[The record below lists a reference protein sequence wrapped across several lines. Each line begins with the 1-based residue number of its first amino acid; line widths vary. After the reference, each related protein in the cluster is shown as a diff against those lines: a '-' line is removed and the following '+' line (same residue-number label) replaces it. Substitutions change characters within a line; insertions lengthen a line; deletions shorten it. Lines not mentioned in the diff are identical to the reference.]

1 MFSVDMP
8 VKRQRHLFS
17 QGQRFLTGFMRSRY
31 TSSRTSALWDSE
43 TAERSRTS
51 PQCALPLSW
60 TMVARARSWSP
71 WLPWFPSSRACHA
84 RRRPPPGPCAR
95 RSPRRRRA
103 SAWRGRASPPGR
115 SRARA
120 RCRSRMSR
128 RSRPRPRGRFGPG
141 SRPLCEPCQYN
152 GQRNPRFYAACIA
165 SGSHARALSKR
176 PKNPPSHLPARGRRW
191 ARGAGGG
198 RGTTPWTRSPRAWSW
213 MRSGRR
219 SWRHRPLLGVPR
231 SGPAAALPWQPPAL
245 PTEGPA
251 SCAAAHAAGPALAR
265 WLPRSPWDM
274 APRPRIRASMPSRGR
289 RRRAPP
295 PCRPECP
302 SPPPCA
308 RTGRPRRRDI

>member
-31 TSSRTSALWDSE
+31 TSSRTLALWDSE

-84 RRRPPPGPCAR
+84 RRRPPPGPCAH

-152 GQRNPRFYAACIA
+152 GQRNPRFYAACIT

-191 ARGAGGG
+191 ARGTGGG

-213 MRSGRR
+213 MRPGGARGGTARSWACRGAALRPRCRGSRRPSPRRAPRRARLPMRRAPRSRAGCHGRR
-219 SWRHRPLLGVPR
+219 GTWP
-231 SGPAAALPWQPPAL
+231 
-245 PTEGPA
+245 
-251 SCAAAHAAGPALAR
+251 
-265 WLPRSPWDM
+265 
-274 APRPRIRASMPSRGR
+274 PRPRIRASMPSRGR